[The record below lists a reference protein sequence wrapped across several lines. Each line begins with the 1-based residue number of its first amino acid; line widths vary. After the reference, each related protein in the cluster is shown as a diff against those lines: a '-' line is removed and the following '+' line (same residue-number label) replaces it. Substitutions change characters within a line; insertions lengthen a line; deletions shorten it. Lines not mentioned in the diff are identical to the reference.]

1 MYVFIEIKGNDDEKV
16 EQFKN
21 ISYLFV
27 GYCLVKQFIIFFN
40 DEGKPKI
47 RIFKGNQ
54 SFMFEHAALIGNIL
68 GKRSVDIEY
77 YKRILIQI
85 EAKIYKKCKTGDV
98 EYENFC
104 KNYVDNLIKDWA
116 GYCSIERKN
125 ITFERPE
132 EWALRHNKYIYED
145 GFILA
150 DSSFMGINMLEMPGM
165 VKESK
170 EWAELYND
178 ALDRFYMHKLTFT
191 EAHHIVVSVSEVL
204 HEKDFNI
211 KIIEDVLNKATIN
224 YEINEELIELNKHP
238 KNINQMEIVKERF
251 SKLETNIQ
259 LRVHIQQ
266 CLLAAYLLKFTL
278 ANINLNLKDITKQQ
292 KFLEILQNKLNGK
305 STENIENEFK
315 EIEQKA
321 AFLIKVCNVGIKHY

>member
-1 MYVFIEIKGNDDEKV
+1 MHVFIEIKGNDDEKV

-54 SFMFEHAALIGNIL
+54 SFMFEHAALIGNVL

-85 EAKIYKKCKTGDV
+85 EAKIYKKCKTGNA

-104 KNYVDNLIKDWA
+104 KNYVNNLINDWA

-125 ITFERPE
+125 TTFERPE
-132 EWALRHNKYIYED
+132 EWALMHNKYIYED
-145 GFILA
+145 GFSLA
-150 DSSFMGINMLEMPGM
+150 DSSFMGINMLKMPGM
-165 VKESK
+165 VRQSK
-170 EWAELYND
+170 EWAGLYND

-191 EAHHIVVSVSEVL
+191 EAHHILVSVSGVL

-211 KIIEDVLNKATIN
+211 KIIEDSLNKTTIN
-224 YEINEELIELNKHP
+224 YEINEELIELIKHP
-238 KNINQMEIVKERF
+238 NNINQLEIVKEKF
-251 SKLETNIQ
+251 AKLETNIQ

-278 ANINLNLKDITKQQ
+278 ANINLNLKDITEQQ
-292 KFLEILQNKLNGK
+292 NFLKILQNKLNGK
-305 STENIENEFK
+305 STENSETKFN
-315 EIEQKA
+315 EIEKKA
-321 AFLIKVCNVGIKHY
+321 AFLIKSIESR